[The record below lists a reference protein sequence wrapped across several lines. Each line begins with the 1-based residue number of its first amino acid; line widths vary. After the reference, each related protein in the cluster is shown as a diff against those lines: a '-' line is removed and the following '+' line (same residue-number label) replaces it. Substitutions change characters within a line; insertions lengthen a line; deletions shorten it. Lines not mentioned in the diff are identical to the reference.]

1 MSAPKST
8 PELVNELEVF
18 ERDITV
24 TPRKLREVG
33 YIPATVYG
41 KSLESPI
48 SIQVK
53 SHPFHLALKA
63 GQREFVLTGAG
74 KNIKAKVK
82 QIQKVSTREEVL
94 HIEFHAA

>member
-1 MSAPKST
+1 MST
-8 PELVNELEVF
+8 QELEIF
-18 ERDITV
+18 ERDTTIS
-24 TPRKLREVG
+24 PRKLRTVG

-41 KSLESPI
+41 KGRESK

-63 GQREFVLTGAG
+63 GHRNFVLKGLGSDMTAE
-74 KNIKAKVK
+74 VK

-94 HIEFHAA
+94 HIEFLSPA